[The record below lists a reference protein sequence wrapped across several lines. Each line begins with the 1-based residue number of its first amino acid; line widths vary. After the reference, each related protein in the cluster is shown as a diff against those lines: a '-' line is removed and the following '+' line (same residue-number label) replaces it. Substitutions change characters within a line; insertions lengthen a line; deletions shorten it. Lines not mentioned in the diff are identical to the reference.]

1 VSWHINLEA
10 PTGGITSMTLAQLR
24 DKKEKQL
31 FMKIGWDRKGYGKE
45 IHMRE
50 QELCDD
56 SRWSTESTLYDAWAS
71 RKGLYGP
78 WIVGLAVAQ
87 SLVATFPEV

>member
-1 VSWHINLEA
+1 VTECQKEVVGYRLVSRHINLEA

-56 SRWSTESTLYDAWAS
+56 SRWSTEGTLYDAWA
-71 RKGLYGP
+71 
-78 WIVGLAVAQ
+78 
-87 SLVATFPEV
+87 